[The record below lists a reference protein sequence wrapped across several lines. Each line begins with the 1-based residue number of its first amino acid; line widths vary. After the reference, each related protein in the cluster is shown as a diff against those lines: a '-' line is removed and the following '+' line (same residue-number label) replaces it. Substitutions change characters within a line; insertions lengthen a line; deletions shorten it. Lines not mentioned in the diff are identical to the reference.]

1 MLRMLLCTFLIALS
15 VVFGNATAQQRPT
28 GFEVVHAVD
37 QEITIQLKWKHQF
50 QFAGYYAALEQG
62 YFADEGLNVVL
73 RERDTSENIIQQVLD
88 GRSDYAITDSVALLE
103 AGQNPDIVLVAAIF
117 QYSAN
122 AIVSLREKQIRRPR
136 DLAGRRIGFYESSA
150 DGLDVLA
157 LLADQRIRDVELVP
171 GSWQERLS
179 MLRNH
184 EIDATV
190 VYLSNEPIVLREDGL
205 DIHVMIPRHFG
216 IDLYGDI
223 LFTSRTEAELFP
235 ERAAA
240 VRRAVIRGWE
250 YALAHPQELV
260 ELIYSQYNT
269 QNKSRSALFAEA
281 QVIASLVSAT
291 STPVGELDPGR
302 IEFLSQQLQRLNLLQ
317 HVHAGQSA
325 VIFNEQFGRS
335 VQLTEAEKTF
345 LAELGSIRVGV
356 EALGWPPFE
365 MLDEFGQLSGLAAEY
380 LDIIAETLGLQF
392 ELVPMQSWDDMLQAT
407 MERRIDLL
415 PVIAATPERSHYLNF
430 TAPYVRSP
438 MVIVTREDVDFI
450 PDMQVLRGQRV
461 GVVGGYAS
469 DELLSEYY
477 PYLQLVRYPNTEA
490 GLHALASGLV
500 DVFVDNLAVA
510 SFLIRRDGL
519 ANLKISGQTP
529 YSFDSGVAVRNDWPL
544 LHSAI
549 GKVLASIPA
558 EQHQEI
564 YARWV
569 QLEFSQRL
577 SLRAM
582 WLPLSLIAIV
592 VISLLAYLARLRL
605 LNNRLRR
612 AHEQLSAAQDELAI
626 KNLEL
631 QKLSVT
637 DKLTGVFN
645 RYFLDLKLAEAFEH
659 ASRYQRNM
667 SIVLIDLDYFKR
679 INDELGHQVG
689 DRVLQEFADLVERHI
704 RRSDIF
710 GRWGGEEFLLICP
723 ETDDQQALAIADKI
737 RFAVVN
743 HRFSQSY
750 GVTISAGVKDN
761 QNVDSID
768 QLITAADRALYQAKA
783 SGRNQAC
790 IGAAKD

>member
-1 MLRMLLCTFLIALS
+1 MLRKLYCILLVMLT
-15 VVFGNATAQQRPT
+15 VMFGNAAAQQSQT
-28 GFEVVHAVD
+28 GFEVVHAID
-37 QEITIQLKWKHQF
+37 QEVTIQLKWKHQF

-62 YFADEGLNVVL
+62 YFAEEGLNVVL
-73 RERDTSENIIQQVLD
+73 RERDTSENIIHQVLEGD
-88 GRSDYAITDSVALLE
+88 YDYAITDSVALLE
-103 AGQNPDIVLVAAIF
+103 TGQNPDIVLVAAIF

-122 AIVSLREKQIRRPR
+122 AIVSLRESQIRRPR

-171 GSWQERLS
+171 GSWQDRLA

-223 LFTSRTEAELFP
+223 LFTSRTEAEQFP
-235 ERAAA
+235 ERVAA

-250 YALAHPQELV
+250 YALAHPEELV
-260 ELIYSQYNT
+260 DLIYDQYNT
-269 QNKSRSALFAEA
+269 QNKSRSALLAEA

-291 STPVGELDPGR
+291 STPLGELDPGR
-302 IEFLSQQLQRLNLLQ
+302 VEFLSQQLQRLNLLQ

-335 VQLTEAEKTF
+335 VQLTEAEKDF
-345 LAELGSIRVGV
+345 LAELGRIRVGV
-356 EALGWPPFE
+356 EAVGWPPFE
-365 MLDEFGQLSGLAAEY
+365 MLDEFGQFSGLVAEY
-380 LDIIAETLGLQF
+380 LDIIADTLGLQF
-392 ELVPMQSWDDMLQAT
+392 ELVPMQSWDEMLQAT
-407 MERRIDLL
+407 MDRRIDLL
-415 PVIAATPERSHYLNF
+415 PVIAATPERSRYLSF

-450 PDMQVLRGQRV
+450 PDMQVLRGQRI
-461 GVVGGYAS
+461 GVVGSYAS

-544 LHSAI
+544 LYSAI

-558 EQHQEI
+558 EQHQAI

-569 QLEFSQRL
+569 QLEYSQRL
-577 SLRAM
+577 SLRAI

-592 VISLLAYLARLRL
+592 VILLLAYLTRLRL
-605 LNNRLRR
+605 LNNRLRQT
-612 AHEQLSAAQDELAI
+612 HEQLSAAQDELAL

-637 DKLTGVFN
+637 DKLTGVYN

-667 SIVLIDLDYFKR
+667 AIVLIDLDYFKR

-689 DRVLQEFADLVERHI
+689 DRVLQEFAEIVERHI

-723 ETDDQQALAIADKI
+723 ETDDQQALAIANKI
-737 RFAVVN
+737 RVAVLN

-761 QNVDSID
+761 HDMETID
-768 QLITAADRALYQAKA
+768 QLITAADRALYQAKE
-783 SGRNQAC
+783 SGRNQVC
-790 IGAAKD
+790 IGATKD